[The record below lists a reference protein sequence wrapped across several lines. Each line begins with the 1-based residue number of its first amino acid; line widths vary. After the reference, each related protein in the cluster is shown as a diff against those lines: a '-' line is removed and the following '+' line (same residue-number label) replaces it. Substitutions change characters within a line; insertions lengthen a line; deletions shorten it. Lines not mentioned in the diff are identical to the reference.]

1 MACEGTY
8 ARGGLYSGREA
19 SGRRGSL
26 ATRLVA
32 TRFGGFLTSPRSS
45 AGRLSIQELAE
56 YRCEATGLFDLRQM
70 SAVRK

>member
-8 ARGGLYSGREA
+8 ARRPVQ
-19 SGRRGSL
+19 R
-26 ATRLVA
+26 TRCQRQ
-32 TRFGGFLTSPRSS
+32 TRFDSYSASSNPIWRFLTSPRSS

-56 YRCEATGLFDLRQM
+56 YRCEATGLFDLGQM